1 MSLVGVGVEGGETQG
16 KNITEEAC
24 GGNRLALRGS
34 TVICTGMSCQQAPE
48 VTGQITW
55 ASYALVRRGL
65 S

>member
-34 TVICTGMSCQQAPE
+34 TVICTGMSCQQA
-48 VTGQITW
+48 
-55 ASYALVRRGL
+55 RGDRSDHMGL
-65 S
+65 LCFGEKRS